1 MPIKGGKATAQERVF
16 VQAMAATGDKG
27 YAGDKAGFSR
37 TSGAAS
43 KALARPAV
51 QAEIVRLQTERL
63 FSTILP
69 LAIEQHESALRD
81 PATPAGAKAQLIKL
95 AYDRTLGVDDKAAE
109 KEPHEMTAEEIDAR
123 IAKLRQAAAD
133 RAKPVLELEAVKP
146 EPGVFE

>member
-1 MPIKGGKATAQERVF
+1 MPNKAGRATPQERVF
-16 VQAMAATGDKG
+16 VERFAATGDKAYAAEKAG
-27 YAGDKAGFSR
+27 YAHPLI
-37 TSGAAS
+37 AAH
-43 KALARPAV
+43 KALARPGN
-51 QAEIVRLQTERL
+51 QSEIARLQLERL
-63 FSTILP
+63 FSVILP

-81 PATPAGAKAQLIKL
+81 PGTPAGAKAQLIKL
-95 AYDRTLGVDDKAAE
+95 AYDRTLGADDKAAE